1 MVMNKTPN
9 EEGKV
14 STKDKIFQVSVDL
27 FSEKGFNAVSIR
39 EIAREV
45 GIRESSIYNHYKN
58 KDAILDTIIE
68 YFMEIMGSSGP
79 QEDVGV
85 DLLTQSPEAFLKCGA
100 SMYMD
105 QINTPTMNK
114 IWRIISIEMYQN
126 ENIRHIFLESM
137 LEEPLKFWESIFTQL
152 IENKLIKPFDP
163 KILAREYF
171 FFGVYL
177 FFEHFVLRYPDT
189 EESFIDTAKDRLME
203 HIDFLL
209 SSITLEVEK

>member
-1 MVMNKTPN
+1 MNKTLD
-9 EEGKV
+9 EDGKI
-14 STKDKIFQVSVDL
+14 STKEKIFQVSVDL

-58 KDAILDTIIE
+58 KEAILDTIIE
-68 YFMEIMGSSGP
+68 YFMEVMGSSGP
-79 QEDVGV
+79 PEDVGTEM
-85 DLLTQSPEAFLKCGA
+85 LTQSPEAFLKLGA

-126 ENIRHIFLESM
+126 ERIRHIFLESM

-152 IENKLIKPFDP
+152 IHNKLIKPFDP

-171 FFGVYL
+171 FFGVHL
-177 FFEHFVLRYPDT
+177 FFEYFVLRYHDT
-189 EESFIDTAKDRLME
+189 EESFIDAAKDRLME

-209 SSITLEVEK
+209 AVITPEVEK

>member
-1 MVMNKTPN
+1 MVMNETPN

-58 KDAILDTIIE
+58 KDAILDSIIE
-68 YFMEIMGSSGP
+68 YFMDVMESSGP
-79 QEDVGV
+79 PEDIGEEM
-85 DLLTQSPEAFLKCGA
+85 LTQNPQSFLKLGA
-100 SMYMD
+100 SMYLD
-105 QINTPTMNK
+105 HINTPTMNK

-126 ENIRHIFLESM
+126 EKIRSIFLENM

-189 EESFIDTAKDRLME
+189 EKSFVDVAKDRLME
-203 HIDFLL
+203 HTDFLL
-209 SSITLEVEK
+209 SSITLEGEK

>member
-1 MVMNKTPN
+1 MTKSSNKN
-9 EEGKV
+9 GKI

-27 FSEKGFNAVSIR
+27 FSKKGFNAVSIR

-58 KDAILDTIIE
+58 KEAILNAIVE
-68 YFMEIMGSSGP
+68 YFMDVMSSSGP
-79 QEDVGV
+79 PEDITTEM
-85 DLLTQSPEAFLKCGA
+85 LAQNPEAFLKFGA

-114 IWRIISIEMYQN
+114 IWRIISIEMYHN
-126 ENIRHIFLESM
+126 ENIRQIFLKNM
-137 LEEPLKFWESIFTQL
+137 MEEPLKFWESIFTQL
-152 IENKLIKPFDP
+152 IENKLIKSFDP

-171 FFGVYL
+171 LFGVQL
-177 FFEHFVLRYPDT
+177 FFEHFVLRYPDN
-189 EESFIDTAKDRLME
+189 EESFIDSAKETLME

-209 SSITLEVEK
+209 SVITPEVEK